1 MIYPLLGSL
10 MSLHGALPLAVAD
23 GMPRLVTFF
32 PELTGQD
39 CAFFVVELLGVLPDL
54 LVQSKRGQ
62 GCRDQ
67 VQQFVV

>member
-32 PELTGQD
+32 PELMGQD
-39 CAFFVVELLGVLPDL
+39 YAFFVVELLGGTSGSPGSE
-54 LVQSKRGQ
+54 QKGARM
-62 GCRDQ
+62 
-67 VQQFVV
+67 